1 MDRSRADLGP
11 DLHHRRIDD
20 LVVRRPL
27 LRRPLMLMKRRLCLT
42 PELESYDGVQLT
54 VLLECLAGR
63 LLRSEYLVIG
73 P

>member
-1 MDRSRADLGP
+1 
-11 DLHHRRIDD
+11 
-20 LVVRRPL
+20 
-27 LRRPLMLMKRRLCLT
+27 MLMKRRLCLT

-63 LLRSEYLVIG
+63 LAGRLLRSEYLVIG

>member
-1 MDRSRADLGP
+1 
-11 DLHHRRIDD
+11 
-20 LVVRRPL
+20 
-27 LRRPLMLMKRRLCLT
+27 MLMKRTLCLT

-54 VLLECLAGR
+54 VLLERLAGR